1 MGNSFITCQPKKEI
15 GVEHHMEDILTLIK
29 VFAGTSSQGAV
40 LEELPAEYL
49 SDQIFKLCATPE
61 LALGIVK
68 GDT

>member
-1 MGNSFITCQPKKEI
+1 
-15 GVEHHMEDILTLIK
+15 MEDILTLIK